1 MNIIETLHHL
11 HTQPRALSR
20 SFANIYCS
28 LYWFVKSLVL
38 ALLDEGVNDI
48 PTALAV
54 SACGHCYWEG
64 LVFFF
69 FFIAAGLKI
78 IASFLS
84 PTEPSLDWKA
94 WKIHTSLKVKMMRCQ
109 INMAAQPT

>member
-1 MNIIETLHHL
+1 M
-11 HTQPRALSR
+11 
-20 SFANIYCS
+20 FAGQC
-28 LYWFVKSLVL
+28 
-38 ALLDEGVNDI
+38 LLDEGVNDI

-64 LVFFF
+64 LVFS
-69 FFIAAGLKI
+69 IAAGLKI

-84 PTEPSLDWKA
+84 PAEPSLGWKA
-94 WKIHTSLKVKMMRCQ
+94 WKIHTSLRVKMMPCQ